1 MIIWLASY
9 PKSGNTWLRS
19 IICSILYSE
28 NGLFQFELLKKIKQF
43 PSQDAFKDF
52 TSEFNNI
59 NEIKKFWI
67 LAQEKINLNN
77 EINFL
82 KTHHINC
89 KIDNY
94 SFSNKSNT
102 LATIYI
108 VRDPRN
114 LVNSISNH
122 FSKSIEDSKNFLFT
136 KKMLGTKEISF
147 DDNDIYTLLGSWNDH
162 YNYWTSKTENL
173 LVLRYEDLV
182 QNIGEEFDKITF
194 FLKKYVTFEI
204 DDLKKKNIINST
216 SFNNLQTMEE
226 KGFFKESVF
235 DKEKFKKKQFFYK
248 GPQNNWQ
255 NNLDDNIRK
264 EIEEKF
270 YKEMKKLNYI

>member
-1 MIIWLASY
+1 
-9 PKSGNTWLRS
+9 
-19 IICSILYSE
+19 
-28 NGLFQFELLKKIKQF
+28 
-43 PSQDAFKDF
+43 
-52 TSEFNNI
+52 
-59 NEIKKFWI
+59 
-67 LAQEKINLNN
+67 
-77 EINFL
+77 
-82 KTHHINC
+82 
-89 KIDNY
+89 
-94 SFSNKSNT
+94 
-102 LATIYI
+102 
-108 VRDPRN
+108 
-114 LVNSISNH
+114 
-122 FSKSIEDSKNFLFT
+122 
-136 KKMLGTKEISF
+136 MLGTKEISF

-182 QNIGEEFDKITF
+182 QNIEEEFDKITF

-216 SFNNLQTMEE
+216 SFNNLQSMEE

-235 DKEKFKKKQFFYK
+235 DKENLKKKQFFYK